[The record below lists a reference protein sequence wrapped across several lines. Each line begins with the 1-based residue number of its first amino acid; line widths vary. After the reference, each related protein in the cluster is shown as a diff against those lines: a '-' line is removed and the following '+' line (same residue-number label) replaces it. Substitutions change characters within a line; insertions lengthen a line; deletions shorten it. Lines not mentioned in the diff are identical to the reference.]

1 MFPILLSNTLIYPP
15 SPNAS
20 FQPTHATPGVDHDW
34 LHSHKTT
41 VSSSQKTS
49 IIHSKSAN
57 PVLLI
62 QTHSLIGLTLIRST
76 ASNHGLLVSHSP
88 LCLSIHMQLIRV
100 SELCLSALCYIS
112 IILFDFSHYIFPFV
126 LSAAAFRKH
135 SLSIPHSLL
144 FSWSTISVNTFIY
157 FYTCQSFH
165 LSLVQTAFLFFLFKP
180 IIPHIPM
187 SFIHKHHSLHSL
199 ELLER
204 RTL

>member
-20 FQPTHATPGVDHDW
+20 LQPTHATPGVDHDW

-62 QTHSLIGLTLIRST
+62 HTHSLIGLTLTRST

-88 LCLSIHMQLIRV
+88 LCLSIHTQLIRV

-112 IILFDFSHYIFPFV
+112 IILFDFSHYISHSFCLRPG
-126 LSAAAFRKH
+126 LENTASASPIH
-135 SLSIPHSLL
+135 
-144 FSWSTISVNTFIY
+144 FSFLGP
-157 FYTCQSFH
+157 Q
-165 LSLVQTAFLFFLFKP
+165 LV
-180 IIPHIPM
+180 
-187 SFIHKHHSLHSL
+187 
-199 ELLER
+199 
-204 RTL
+204 